1 MINLKYFPKLYRYVV
16 SLNKI
21 REDKLINFD
30 GVTVFTSLDI
40 LKQREIK
47 DLEKI
52 KILKLISYQSVIL
65 NHLKFNKPTVN
76 QLLNIFK
83 YEENLLEELSFC
95 IQDYLIKYKIIFND
109 KSMLINFISYF
120 KINKKKQ
127 KKLLLKKNNLYILVG
142 APCSRKSTWVK
153 KQHKEFIV
161 LNKDSCVEQVGR
173 KYGKNNYDDSY
184 SLMFRDKNVKKE
196 IKQLEDIQVETAL
209 KSFDKD
215 IVIDNPNLK
224 IKNRKEWIKLFKNT
238 HCIKV
243 IVFLVPFKKLIECS
257 DIRSKEIHKSISEKD
272 IISKLKTFK
281 YPILS
286 EGIDI
291 VENIFY

>member
-21 REDKLINFD
+21 RKDELINFD

-40 LKQREIK
+40 LKQREIN

-52 KILKLISYQSVIL
+52 KILKLISYQSIIL

-95 IQDYLIKYKIIFND
+95 IQDYLIEYKIIFND
-109 KSMLINFISYF
+109 KSRLIKFISYF
-120 KINKKKQ
+120 KRNKKKQ
-127 KKLLLKKNNLYILVG
+127 KKLSSKKNNLYILVG

-153 KQHKEFIV
+153 EQNKEFVV

-184 SLMFRDKNVKKE
+184 TLMFRDKSVKKE
-196 IKQLEDIQVETAL
+196 IKRLEDIQVETAL

-224 IKNRKEWIKLFKNT
+224 TKNRKEWIDLFKNT
-238 HCIKV
+238 HCVKV

-257 DIRSKEIHKSISEKD
+257 DIRSKEIQKSISEKG

-286 EGIDI
+286 EGIDT

>member
-21 REDKLINFD
+21 REDELINFD

-40 LKQREIK
+40 LKQREINE
-47 DLEKI
+47 LEKI
-52 KILKLISYQSVIL
+52 KILKLISYQSIIL

-95 IQDYLIKYKIIFND
+95 IQNYLMDYKIIFSE
-109 KSMLINFISYF
+109 KSSLIKFINYF

-127 KKLLLKKNNLYILVG
+127 KKISLKKNNLYILVG
-142 APCSRKSTWVK
+142 APCSRKSTWIKEQNK
-153 KQHKEFIV
+153 KFIV
-161 LNKDSCVEQVGR
+161 LNKDSCVEQVGI

-184 SLMFRDKNVKKE
+184 ALMHRDENIKNE
-196 IKQLEDIQVETAL
+196 IKKLEDIQVKTVL
-209 KSFDKD
+209 KSVDKD
-215 IVIDNPNLK
+215 IVIDNPNLR
-224 IKNRKEWIKLFKNT
+224 IKNRKEWIKLFKNN
-238 HCIKV
+238 HYIKV

-257 DIRSKEIHKSISEKD
+257 DIRSKEIQKSISEKG

-286 EGIDI
+286 EGIDT

>member
-21 REDKLINFD
+21 RKDELINFD

-40 LKQREIK
+40 LKQREIN

-52 KILKLISYQSVIL
+52 KILKLISYQSIIL

-95 IQDYLIKYKIIFND
+95 IQDYLIEYKIIFND
-109 KSMLINFISYF
+109 KSRLIKFISYF
-120 KINKKKQ
+120 KRNKKKQ
-127 KKLLLKKNNLYILVG
+127 KKLSSKKNNLYILVG
-142 APCSRKSTWVK
+142 SPCSRKSTWVK
-153 KQHKEFIV
+153 EQNKEFVV

-184 SLMFRDKNVKKE
+184 TLMFRDKSVKKE
-196 IKQLEDIQVETAL
+196 IKRLEDIQVETAL

-224 IKNRKEWIKLFKNT
+224 TKNRKEWIDLFKNT
-238 HCIKV
+238 HCVKV

-257 DIRSKEIHKSISEKD
+257 DIRSKEIQKSISEKG

-286 EGIDI
+286 EGIDT